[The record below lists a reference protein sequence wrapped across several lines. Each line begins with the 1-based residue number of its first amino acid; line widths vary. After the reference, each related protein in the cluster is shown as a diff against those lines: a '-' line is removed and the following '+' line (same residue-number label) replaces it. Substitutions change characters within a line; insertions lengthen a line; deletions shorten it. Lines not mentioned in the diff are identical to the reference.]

1 MGWLKRMK
9 ERRNAYDDLL
19 YVIRTN
25 PATENA
31 DAWSVSKLTR
41 ETAVQARKFIS
52 RNTLKHSDISP
63 VVFNILS
70 TYSDAETRLLILMRN
85 FDRAVELGWRYA
97 PSASKFILEAIDEN
111 RESKYAKDYKEL
123 TAEQE
128 AALLILED
136 SQWNKSC
143 TYSRS
148 QMSRRYTCGK
158 ATVEVVLERPQD
170 VAVIIEVARV
180 TDVTHA
186 AHLIAVLDGEIQS
199 ALGSGAL

>member
-1 MGWLKRMK
+1 MGWLKKVK

-25 PATENA
+25 PATAGA
-31 DAWSVSKLTR
+31 DGWSISKLSR
-41 ETAVQARKFIS
+41 ETAIQARKFIS
-52 RNTLKHSDISP
+52 RNTLKHTDISS

-70 TYSDAETRLLILMRN
+70 RYSDAETRMLIVMRN
-85 FDRAVELGWRYA
+85 FDHAVELGWRYA
-97 PSASKFILEAIDEN
+97 PSASTFILDAIDEH
-111 RESKYAKDYKEL
+111 RESRYSKDYTEL
-123 TAEQE
+123 TPEQE

-136 SQWNKSC
+136 SQWDKSC
-143 TYSRS
+143 TYGHSR
-148 QMSRRYTCGK
+148 MSRKYTCGK
-158 ATVEVVLERPQD
+158 AAVEVTLERPQD
-170 VAVIIEVARV
+170 VAAIIEVARA